1 MDSDGE
7 GFWPTLKACW
17 SGDPKNLDQDRSNN
31 ISDATSKR
39 RSDPSSPHKDI
50 SVPPDLM
57 KWLQEPYRAKG
68 QLLKLSSKG
77 TWQKRYYQLHGP
89 YLCYWSSE
97 ATVKNC
103 NKISLPDPSASTDI
117 RLVASCTLDT
127 GPAPQIVLGCCDG
140 TSIKLRALSKE
151 EEINL
156 KKWITLLKASM
167 EKYPVGSK
175 SRVEFD
181 SNGQKAIRKRA
192 DISSESDMSSHLKK
206 PYRAKGQ
213 LLKLSSK
220 GVWQKRYYQLHGP
233 YLCYWG
239 SASKLKQNGT
249 ILLSNP
255 SAGTD
260 LRLVSSCTLNTGPAP
275 QIVLE
280 CCDGTSMKLRALCK
294 EEEANLKKW
303 VTIMQSIIE
312 GDDDGHATASTFG
325 KHSAIVIKNS
335 TDLIPDLQKE
345 LEKPYQ
351 ARGQLLKLSSK
362 GSWQKRYYELHGP
375 YLCYWHS
382 STARDK
388 LASTDLR
395 SIESVML
402 RDSIIELK
410 FFNGTI
416 HLRAISSKEE
426 ATSLKK
432 WADALQNAS
441 LLFETSPPSPS
452 VLSVKENPIDISL
465 TTAPSQQAEDGAY
478 KIRASVIFKQY
489 QERREQSSD
498 SIINSS
504 ASVPRDKVRDTESV
518 TMNNTRRSSVL
529 EDWHAL

>member
-1 MDSDGE
+1 MDSDRE
-7 GFWPTLKACW
+7 GFWRTLKACW
-17 SGDPKNLDQDRSNN
+17 SSDPKNLDQDRSNN

-39 RSDPSSPHKDI
+39 RSDPSSPHKGI

-127 GPAPQIVLGCCDG
+127 GPTPQIVLGCCDG

-156 KKWITLLKASM
+156 KKWVTLLKTSM

-175 SRVEFD
+175 SRVGFD

-192 DISSESDMSSHLKK
+192 DISSESDIGSHLKK
-206 PYRAKGQ
+206 PYRAKGR

-220 GVWQKRYYQLHGP
+220 GIWQKRYYQLHGP

-239 SASKLKQNGT
+239 SASMLKRSGT

-255 SAGTD
+255 SASTD
-260 LRLVSSCTLNTGPAP
+260 LRLVSSCTLNAGPAP
-275 QIVLE
+275 QILLE

-312 GDDDGHATASTFG
+312 GDDDGHVTTSTFG

-335 TDLIPDLQKE
+335 TDLLPDLQKE
-345 LEKPYQ
+345 LKKPYQ

-402 RDSIIELK
+402 RDSTIELT

-416 HLRAISSKEE
+416 HLKAISLKE
-426 ATSLKK
+426 ATSLGK
-432 WADALQNAS
+432 WADALKNAS
-441 LLFETSPPSPS
+441 LLYKTAPPSPS
-452 VLSVKENPIDISL
+452 ALSAEQNTFDISWM
-465 TTAPSQQAEDGAY
+465 TVPSQQAEGGAY
-478 KIRASVIFKQY
+478 KVRASTILKQY
-489 QERREQSSD
+489 QERRGQSSD
-498 SIINSS
+498 SNTNSP
-504 ASVPRDKVRDTESV
+504 ASVPGDKVSDTESV
-518 TMNNTRRSSVL
+518 TINNTRRSSVL
-529 EDWHAL
+529 EDWHDL